1 MKKFISAFVAV
12 VISAVSVSA
21 VWAEDTERL
30 DDMPIQEQADTA
42 GAYFG
47 EILKYIQEN
56 YIGSDVDTEKLMQA
70 AVRAVVGELDDYSD
84 YLTPEEYELVKA
96 SERTVWY
103 APEFKC
109 DFSGGG
115 YPIISEISNG
125 SRAYQDGI
133 RPGDEIMAIKNV
145 SSYAIGEEEY
155 FTSVTSDIA
164 EAVTMKIARGDT
176 VREYNINL
184 VRVEIHSVSSIN
196 DMKQLNNGG
205 QSFNDESVGYIKI
218 DTFTNNTST
227 DFASAINNFKA
238 AGKTKL
244 ILDLRGNTGGYVE
257 EAINVAKQIVP
268 RGVIITTRDK
278 KGNLT
283 TYSSDLRVTPYEKCV
298 VLVDSMT
305 ASAAEILAS
314 AMQDSGAAKIVGE
327 KTYGKGVMQ
336 SVMSFDDIGVVKMTT
351 LEYSSRYGKKINGV
365 GITPDITVDKIL
377 FVAESDSLD
386 SKNVIA
392 ALKFLGFKVDANN
405 SVERDLGRYQAE
417 MGLNVT
423 YKLDGPTV
431 AAINYEIYTGLME
444 SDRILT
450 VGYINLLA

>member
-1 MKKFISAFVAV
+1 MKKLISMVLAV
-12 VISAVSVSA
+12 VLSATSLTNVFA
-21 VWAEDTERL
+21 N
-30 DDMPIQEQADTA
+30 DDIDNLPIQEQADTV

-47 EILKYIQEN
+47 EIIKYIKEN
-56 YIGSDVDTEKLMQA
+56 YVGGDVDTEKLMQA
-70 AVRAVVGELDDYSD
+70 AIRAVVGELDSYSD
-84 YLTPEEYELVKA
+84 YLTPEEYELVKK
-96 SERTVWY
+96 SEKTVWY

-115 YPIISEISNG
+115 YPIISEIPNG

-133 RPGDEIMAIKNV
+133 RAGDEIRAIKNV
-145 SSYAIGEEEY
+145 SAYAIGEEEY
-155 FTSVTSDIA
+155 FSSVTSDIA

-176 VREYNINL
+176 VRADNINL
-184 VRVEIHSVSSIN
+184 VRVELHSVNTVTDMTQFNSS
-196 DMKQLNNGG
+196 G
-205 QSFNDESVGYIKI
+205 QNFNDKSVGYIKI
-218 DTFTNNTST
+218 STFTNNTANE
-227 DFASAINNFKA
+227 FASAINTFKA

-244 ILDLRGNTGGYVE
+244 ILDLRGNTGGYVD
-257 EAINVAKQIVP
+257 EAINVAKLIVP
-268 RGVIITTRDK
+268 GGVIITTRDK

-283 TYSSDLRVTPYEKCV
+283 TYSSDLKTTPYEKCV

-305 ASAAEILAS
+305 ASAAEIVAS

-327 KTYGKGVMQ
+327 KTFGKGVMQ
-336 SVMSFDDIGVVKMTT
+336 SVMSFDDVGVVKMTT

-377 FVAESDSLD
+377 FVSEKDSLD
-386 SKNVIA
+386 SPNVVA
-392 ALKFLGFKVDANN
+392 ALKFLGFKVDSENTVA
-405 SVERDLGRYQAE
+405 RDLGRYQAE
-417 MGLNVT
+417 MNLNVT

-444 SDRILT
+444 SDRILA